1 MILVSVIIP
10 IYNQERYLP
19 NCLISLERQTLLNK
33 EIILVNDGSTDHSQD
48 IVDDFCKRHQDWNI
62 TVLKRPN
69 GGVSVARNS
78 GIKVSLGK
86 YLFFLDPDDSISDNC
101 LKDLSDLAELQSVD
115 MVMGEN
121 NVIKDGEI
129 IYNKLRYDDTLI
141 VGNQK
146 ILDYYTQRLWYNV
159 VWNKLVKAEI
169 VKSNQLYF
177 SEGNI
182 FEDCLWTFQLA
193 TCLQSLGAVHQP
205 TYNYYIRTGSQS
217 MMQNN
222 PLNKTNRW
230 LRYIPILKEMSNF
243 IRSKSLDKSIT
254 INDFFM
260 QELNHV
266 IYGLYNCG
274 ELSKEK
280 FDELKKL
287 SDVNLMDSYRN
298 KLIGRNE
305 LIAYFFYNLPSV
317 FDYLYFRLMDYCI
330 KAKKQFS

>member
-1 MILVSVIIP
+1 MILVSIIIP
-10 IYNQERYLP
+10 IYNQERFLP

-33 EIILVNDGSTDHSQD
+33 EIILVNDGSTDNSQN
-48 IVDDFCKRHQDWNI
+48 IIDDFCKRHQDWNI
-62 TVLKRPN
+62 IVVKRPN
-69 GGVSVARNS
+69 GGLSAARNS
-78 GIKVSLGK
+78 GIKESNGK
-86 YLFFLDPDDSISDNC
+86 YLYFLDADDSISDNC
-101 LKDLSDLAELQSVD
+101 LTDLSDLAESQSAD

-121 NVIKDGEI
+121 NIIKDGKV
-129 IYNKLRYDDTLI
+129 IYNKLRYDDILI

-146 ILDYYTQRLWYNV
+146 VLDYYTKRLWYNV
-159 VWNKLVKAEI
+159 AWNKLVKAEI
-169 VKSNQLYF
+169 IKSNQLFF

-182 FEDCLWTFQLA
+182 FEDNLWTFQLA
-193 TCLQSLGAVHQP
+193 TYIETLGAVHLP

-217 MMQNN
+217 IMQNN
-222 PLNKTNRW
+222 ADKSKKW

-243 IRSKSLDKSIT
+243 IRSKSLNESIT

-287 SDVNLMDSYRN
+287 CDVNLMDSYRN

-330 KAKKQFS
+330 KAKKQIV